1 MKDQMTKP
9 SLRIFDQ
16 HAGDLRGKRIC
27 LIGGA
32 GFIGH
37 NMALQLVAR
46 GADVQVIDGL
56 QVNHLVHIASSPQ
69 LEHQSMYL
77 KFLHERLALLEE
89 SGVALKVVDARDY
102 LKLGTAI
109 SEFKPQVII
118 QLAAIAH
125 ANRSNKDPYSTFDHS
140 LRTLENALDCA
151 RSSAEHFIY
160 FSSSMVY
167 GNFQSATIDE
177 NHPLNPIGIY
187 GALKLGG
194 EKMVIAYQQVF
205 DLPYTIIRPA
215 ALYGPRCVS
224 RRVGQIFI
232 ENAFS
237 GKPLRVEGDG
247 LESVDFTFIEDLVD
261 GICRVIVSPKS
272 RNQIFNL
279 THGDARTIKDLADIV
294 CDQIPGTS
302 VEYTKRDDLRP
313 FRGSMNVDKARELI
327 GYAPQNAVEIGMP
340 KYIDWYRSIGFGASK
355 QDRDASNALA
365 RKTA

>member
-1 MKDQMTKP
+1 MKDHDP
-9 SLRIFDQ
+9 DVRVFNQ
-16 HAGDLRGKRIC
+16 HADELRGKRVC

-37 NMALQLVAR
+37 NMALKLKAC
-46 GADVQVIDGL
+46 GAEVLVIDGL

-69 LEHQSMYL
+69 LEHQAMYL

-89 SGVALKVVDARDY
+89 AGVTLNVVDARDY

-109 SEFKPQVII
+109 RDFQPQVIV

-125 ANRSNKDPYSTFDHS
+125 ANRSNKDPFSTFDHS

-151 RSSAEHFIY
+151 RSTAEHFIY

-167 GNFQSATIDE
+167 GNFQSKVIDE
-177 NHPLNPIGIY
+177 SHPLNPLGIY

-232 ENAFS
+232 ENAFV

-247 LESVDFTFIEDLVD
+247 LESIDFTYIEDLVD
-261 GICRVIVSPKS
+261 GICCAIVHPNA
-272 RNQIFNL
+272 RNQIFNM

-294 CDQIPGTS
+294 SDQIPGTN
-302 VEYTKRDDLRP
+302 VEYTKRDELRP
-313 FRGSMNVDKARELI
+313 FRGSMSVDKARDLI
-327 GYAPQNAVEIGMP
+327 GYEPQNAVEVGMP
-340 KYIDWYRSIGFGASK
+340 KYIDWYRSIGFSADQASR
-355 QDRDASNALA
+355 QDSRELLA
-365 RKTA
+365 VNMA

>member
-1 MKDQMTKP
+1 MKDQMSNP
-9 SLRIFDQ
+9 PLRIFNQ
-16 HAGDLRGKRIC
+16 HAEDLRGKRVC

-37 NMALQLVAR
+37 NMALKLVAC
-46 GADVQVIDGL
+46 GAEVQVIDGL

-69 LEHQSMYL
+69 LEHQTMYL

-89 SGVALKVVDARDY
+89 AGVALNVVDARDY

-109 SEFKPQVII
+109 SEFKPQVIV

-151 RSSAEHFIY
+151 RSVAEHFIY

-167 GNFQSATIDE
+167 GNFQSECIDE
-177 NHPLNPIGIY
+177 DHPLNPLGIY

-205 DLPYTIIRPA
+205 GLPYTIIRPA

-232 ENAFS
+232 ENTFS

-247 LESVDFTFIEDLVD
+247 LESIDFTFIEDLVD
-261 GICRVIVSPKS
+261 GICCAIVNPNS
-272 RNQIFNL
+272 RNQIFNM
-279 THGDARTIKDLADIV
+279 THGEARTIKDLADIV
-294 CDQIPGTS
+294 SDEIPGTHI
-302 VEYTKRDDLRP
+302 EYTKRDDLRP
-313 FRGSMNVDKARELI
+313 FRGSMSVDKARELI
-327 GYAPQNAVEIGMP
+327 GYAPLNAVEIGIP
-340 KYIDWYRSIGFGASK
+340 KYIDWYRSIGFAASK
-355 QDRDASNALA
+355 KDRDAFNASA
-365 RKTA
+365 KKMA

>member
-16 HAGDLRGKRIC
+16 HTEDLRGKRIC

-46 GADVQVIDGL
+46 GAEVQVIDGL

-69 LEHQSMYL
+69 LEHQAMYL
-77 KFLHERLALLEE
+77 EFLQERLKLLEE
-89 SGVALKVVDARDY
+89 AGAALKVVDARDY
-102 LKLGTAI
+102 LKLGTEI
-109 SEFKPQVII
+109 SEFKPQVIV

-151 RSSAEHFIY
+151 KSIAEHFIY

-167 GNFQSATIDE
+167 GNFQSEVIDE
-177 NHPLNPIGIY
+177 DHPLNPIGIY

-232 ENAFS
+232 ENAFL
-237 GKPLRVEGDG
+237 GKSLRVEGDG
-247 LESVDFTFIEDLVD
+247 LESIDFTFIEDLVD
-261 GICRVIVSPKS
+261 GICRVIISPQS
-272 RNQIFNL
+272 RNQIFHM

-294 CDQIPGTS
+294 CDEIPGTR

-313 FRGSMNVDKARELI
+313 FRGSMSVDKARELI

-340 KYIDWYRSIGFGASK
+340 KYIDWYRSIGFAASK
-355 QDRDASNALA
+355 KDRDAFDASA

>member
-16 HAGDLRGKRIC
+16 HTEDLRGKRIC

-46 GADVQVIDGL
+46 GAEVQVIDGL

-69 LEHQSMYL
+69 LEHQAMYL
-77 KFLHERLALLEE
+77 EFLQERLKLLEE
-89 SGVALKVVDARDY
+89 AGAALKVVDARDY
-102 LKLGTAI
+102 LKLGTEI
-109 SEFKPQVII
+109 SEFKPQVIV

-151 RSSAEHFIY
+151 KSIAEHFIY

-167 GNFQSATIDE
+167 GNFQSEVIDE
-177 NHPLNPIGIY
+177 DHPLNPIGIY

-232 ENAFS
+232 ENAFL
-237 GKPLRVEGDG
+237 GKSLRVEGDG
-247 LESVDFTFIEDLVD
+247 LESIDFTFIEDLVD
-261 GICRVIVSPKS
+261 GICRVIISPQS
-272 RNQIFNL
+272 RNQIFNM
-279 THGDARTIKDLADIV
+279 TRGDARTIKDLADIV
-294 CDQIPGTS
+294 CDEIPGTR

-313 FRGSMNVDKARELI
+313 FRGSMSVDKARELI

-340 KYIDWYRSIGFGASK
+340 KYIDWYRSIGFAASK
-355 QDRDASNALA
+355 KDRDAFDASA